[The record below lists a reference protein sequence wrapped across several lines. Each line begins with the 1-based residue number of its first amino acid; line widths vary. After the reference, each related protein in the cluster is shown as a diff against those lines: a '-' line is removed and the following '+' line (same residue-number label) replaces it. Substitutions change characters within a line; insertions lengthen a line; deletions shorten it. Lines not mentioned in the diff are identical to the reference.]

1 MDLALTAE
9 FKFMSCQNY
18 TDIYTNGKTLK
29 RRRECVF
36 RGEVKKTMITVC
48 EALINF
54 LTLREGVRRGRPQCI
69 EKIRALR

>member
-36 RGEVKKTMITVC
+36 RGEVKKTMITIC
-48 EALINF
+48 ETLINF
-54 LTLREGVRRGRPQCI
+54 LTLRVSGEGVRRGRQ
-69 EKIRALR
+69 ERASSVH

>member
-36 RGEVKKTMITVC
+36 RGEVKKNDYC
-48 EALINF
+48 L
-54 LTLREGVRRGRPQCI
+54 
-69 EKIRALR
+69 